1 MIQKDVLK
9 NRQYRGQVMR
19 IVAMFYPAPVTVKQL
34 KLALQEYGLTYTAD
48 IDKHIHYLAD
58 DSDKRH
64 PPYVRREDGFIKE
77 LLDDDKIYI
86 TKTGIKLIEGSIQDD
101 DVLL

>member
-1 MIQKDVLK
+1 MDQKEILK
-9 NRQYRGQVMR
+9 NRQYRGQIMR

-34 KLALQEYGLTYTAD
+34 KLALQEYGLLYTAD

-58 DSDKRH
+58 DSDKKN
-64 PPYVRREDGFIKE
+64 PPYIRREDGFISE
-77 LLDDDKIYI
+77 LADDDKIYI
-86 TKTGIKLIEGSIQDD
+86 TKAGIKLIEGSIQDN